1 MPVALH
7 LLGMLMGFCAL
18 VAYAC
23 LKVGA
28 DSERAM
34 EYPLG

>member
-1 MPVALH
+1 MPAALH

-18 VAYAC
+18 TAYAC

-28 DSERAM
+28 DSGCAM
-34 EYPLG
+34 EDPLG

>member
-18 VAYAC
+18 TVYAC
-23 LKVGA
+23 LRVGA

-34 EYPLG
+34 EDPLG

>member
-1 MPVALH
+1 
-7 LLGMLMGFCAL
+7 MLMGFCAL
-18 VAYAC
+18 TAYAC

-34 EYPLG
+34 EDPLG

>member
-18 VAYAC
+18 AAYAC
-23 LKVGA
+23 LKAGA

-34 EYPLG
+34 EDPLG